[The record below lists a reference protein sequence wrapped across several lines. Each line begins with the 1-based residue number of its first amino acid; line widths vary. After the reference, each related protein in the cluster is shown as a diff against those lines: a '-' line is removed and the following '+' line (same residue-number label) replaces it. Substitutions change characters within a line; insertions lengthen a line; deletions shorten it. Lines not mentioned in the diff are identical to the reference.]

1 MTIQEICA
9 NYLQARE
16 IESRLAQQ
24 VQSRYDMQA
33 HYAACD
39 RTSYWAVQ
47 MINHK
52 DWTTELADEIYPS
65 SIGEIAYPVSC

>member
-9 NYLQARE
+9 NYVAARE
-16 IESRLAQQ
+16 LESRLALQ
-24 VQSRYDMQA
+24 VQSKYDLQA

-39 RTSYWAVQ
+39 RTSHWAVQ
-47 MINHK
+47 MINHP
-52 DWTTELADEIYPS
+52 DWSAELADEIYPS